1 MVHDLCPIEGN
12 PLCAGAHFHF
22 DLTPEAA
29 SALQGGHN
37 DAATARRVPCPVT
50 GDVHAALLD
59 WNQWGYLRLSFMNH
73 RIAIRAAEAR
83 AEPDGTWIPLERSAA
98 ATLFLDEIAFLA
110 STP

>member
-1 MVHDLCPIEGN
+1 M
-12 PLCAGAHFHF
+12 
-22 DLTPEAA
+22 
-29 SALQGGHN
+29 
-37 DAATARRVPCPVT
+37 T